1 MERIHTAS
9 FDSPIGPLL
18 VASTSLGLAFL
29 ELPRASGC
37 GFAGWL
43 RRWAPGAEVRE
54 AFAPNRRAVTQL
66 LAFLE
71 GKRQE
76 FELELDPR
84 GTPFQRAVWAA
95 LLRIPYG
102 ETRSYGDVARE
113 LGRPRAVRAVGTA
126 NGANPIAIV
135 IPCHRVV
142 AAGGHLGGYGGGLP
156 LKRRL
161 LALEGAA
168 PRAGRLL

>member
-1 MERIHTAS
+1 MERIHTAG
-9 FDSPIGPLL
+9 FDSPIGPLF
-18 VASTSLGLAFL
+18 VATTSRGLAFV
-29 ELPRASGC
+29 ELPHASGR

-43 RRWAPGAEVRE
+43 RHWAPGAEVRE
-54 AFAPNRRAVTQL
+54 AFAPNRSAATQL
-66 LAFLE
+66 VAFLE
-71 GKRQE
+71 GKRQV
-76 FELELDPR
+76 FDLELDPR
-84 GTPFQRAVWAA
+84 GTPFQREVWAA

-102 ETRSYGDVARE
+102 GTRSYSDVARE
-113 LGRPRAVRAVGTA
+113 LGRPSAMRAVGTA

-142 AAGGHLGGYGGGLP
+142 ASGGHLGGYGGGLP